1 MRVFVLFH
9 TVFRCKKEGLGI
21 VPFIYIVKFLK
32 KMNLTYAYIFL
43 ILAIAFEVLATSFLK
58 DTNGFTNLY
67 PSLIV
72 IIALCICLYLMSH
85 TMQFI
90 PVGIVYASWAG
101 LGIVAITII
110 AVIKYKQIPNIP
122 TIIGLSLIVI
132 GVFIVHLMN
141 DIDVK

>member
-1 MRVFVLFH
+1 M
-9 TVFRCKKEGLGI
+9 
-21 VPFIYIVKFLK
+21 PFIYIFKVQE
-32 KMNLTYAYIFL
+32 MNLTYAYIFL
-43 ILAIAFEVLATSFLK
+43 VLAIALEVLATSFLK

-85 TMQFI
+85 TMKFI

-122 TIIGLSLIVI
+122 TVIGLSLIVI
-132 GVFIVHLMN
+132 GVVVVHLMN

>member
-1 MRVFVLFH
+1 
-9 TVFRCKKEGLGI
+9 
-21 VPFIYIVKFLK
+21 
-32 KMNLTYAYIFL
+32 MNLTYAYIFL
-43 ILAIAFEVLATSFLK
+43 LLAIVFEVISTSFLR

-72 IIALCICLYLMSH
+72 LISLCICLFLMSH

-110 AVIKYKQIPNIP
+110 AIFKYNQIPNIP
-122 TIIGLSLIVI
+122 TIIGLSFIII
-132 GVFIVHLMN
+132 GVVIVHLMN
-141 DIDVK
+141 DIKMD